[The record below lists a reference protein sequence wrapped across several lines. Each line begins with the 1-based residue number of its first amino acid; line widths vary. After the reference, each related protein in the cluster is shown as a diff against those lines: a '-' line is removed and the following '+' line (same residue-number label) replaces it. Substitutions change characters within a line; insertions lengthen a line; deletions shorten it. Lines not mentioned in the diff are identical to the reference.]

1 MTTFSNWHFSE
12 CNCILLNSC
21 KSEKSTEKFERGVL
35 TYRRKP
41 VITHEQYTYIHIHI
55 LRAFRKSE
63 CVWIGLY
70 ARLNVESV
78 PCRPTRIPHS
88 DGLSPSL
95 QWLGSARSIHGIAS
109 WFSEGSRL
117 SSATPDGALLARSLL
132 SRQRYSPTGSPT
144 AAVTSLSRPPSLSL
158 SLSVA
163 GSSTLDLAGRQLR
176 NNNNAVRRCSM
187 RCATY
192 TPTNDPGTM
201 SCRSVVVAA
210 ASAITAAAITCWKPN
225 RRARIRIAKQ
235 SYYTSIFV

>member
-1 MTTFSNWHFSE
+1 M
-12 CNCILLNSC
+12 
-21 KSEKSTEKFERGVL
+21 
-35 TYRRKP
+35 
-41 VITHEQYTYIHIHI
+41 
-55 LRAFRKSE
+55 
-63 CVWIGLY
+63 WIGLY

-88 DGLSPSL
+88 DGSSPSL

-109 WFSEGSRL
+109 WFLEGSRL

-158 SLSVA
+158 SFSAA

-187 RCATY
+187 RVLCHLYADER
-192 TPTNDPGTM
+192 PWNDELP
-201 SCRSVVVAA
+201 V
-210 ASAITAAAITCWKPN
+210 
-225 RRARIRIAKQ
+225 RRRRRRFC
-235 SYYTSIFV
+235 YYCCCDHLLKTR